1 MKRWII
7 MDHNNLKKAP
17 YDSISDLSN
26 AKEYKDRPIT
36 FTLHEARGRQ
46 EEIKIVEPELDFPLP
61 ENDRLVVAEKDH
73 CLTDVVFKFNP
84 ASGRP
89 YELHFKALSGITYD
103 TDHLMVFGIRLE
115 DDENLLSEYEM
126 KIVDRGRV
134 QAWIKMTQGK
144 ARLIIKYRGAIQ

>member
-1 MKRWII
+1 MI
-7 MDHNNLKKAP
+7 MDQKNLKKAP
-17 YDSISDLSN
+17 SDPMPDLTD

-61 ENDRLVVAEKDH
+61 ENDRLVVAEKEH

-89 YELHFKALSGITYD
+89 YELYFKALMGITYE
-103 TDHLMVFGIRLE
+103 TDHLMAFGTRLE
-115 DDENLLSEYEM
+115 DDENLLNEYDFE
-126 KIVDRGRV
+126 IVDRGGV
-134 QAWIKMTQGK
+134 KAWIKMTQGK
-144 ARLIIKYRGAIQ
+144 ARLAIKYEGGGQ